1 MHAIDTKNDGWPDW
15 SNNCCEFKRLKLPFS
30 RLDSDLR
37 FQYIKVGLI
46 SRKID
51 TYWTLTIRR
60 EIVCFSREIV
70 KVQKCRNF
78 GAKT

>member
-1 MHAIDTKNDGWPDW
+1 MQFSGEIDTKNDGWPDW

-46 SRKID
+46 SRDID
-51 TYWTLTIRR
+51 TYLTRNHKLIR
-60 EIVCFSREIV
+60 REIV

-78 GAKT
+78 RAKT